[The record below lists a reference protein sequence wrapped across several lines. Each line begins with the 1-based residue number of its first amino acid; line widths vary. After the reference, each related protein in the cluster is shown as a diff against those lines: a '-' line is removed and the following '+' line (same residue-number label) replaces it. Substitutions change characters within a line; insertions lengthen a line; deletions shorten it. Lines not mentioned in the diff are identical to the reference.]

1 MRQFV
6 EMVCNREF
14 MNKAPDEAWDY
25 FDLLAENAQV
35 WDTTERTDKAKLEPS
50 SRGGLYHIKADE
62 DISDRIATLTRKVEA
77 LELSKVG
84 VTKNP
89 KPIEISCEICEANVH
104 LTKDCPTILAFK
116 EVLHE
121 QANAANA
128 YQRPFSSPYSETYNP
143 NLRNHPNF
151 SWRNGQSANEPQ
163 GSSSHAPYV
172 PPHKQTLEET
182 LQAFI
187 QSQNQIN
194 QEVKNSIGRIESQL
208 NVREKGKFPA
218 QPEPNPRT
226 RAGVNEVS
234 NTQVEHAK
242 SITILRSGKM
252 VNKEVPTKVSPS
264 KGDFETKEDGKPSE
278 GGDVVEKVYEPV
290 APFPQRLL
298 APKKGTENQDI
309 LEVFKQVKIN
319 IPLLD
324 AIKQIP
330 SYAIKTYA
338 RFGRKIHW
346 NRRIPIMTADPGGS
360 DLPGLTGSQ
369 DPFRVDGF

>member
-1 MRQFV
+1 MS
-6 EMVCNREF
+6 
-14 MNKAPDEAWDY
+14 
-25 FDLLAENAQV
+25 
-35 WDTTERTDKAKLEPS
+35 T
-50 SRGGLYHIKADE
+50 
-62 DISDRIATLTRKVEA
+62 RIATLTRKVEA

-104 LTKDCPTILAFK
+104 LTKDCPTIPAFK

-128 YQRPFSSPYSETYNP
+128 YQRPFNSPYYETYNP
-143 NLRNHPNF
+143 NWRNHPNF

-163 GSSSHAPYV
+163 GSSFHAPYV

-182 LQAFI
+182 LQAFM

-194 QEVKNSIGRIESQL
+194 QELRNAVGRIESQL

-226 RAGVNEVS
+226 RVGVNEAN

-242 SITILRSGKM
+242 SVTILRSEKV
-252 VNKEVPTKVSPS
+252 VNKEVPTKVSPP
-264 KGDFETKEDGKPSE
+264 KGDLETKEDDKPSE
-278 GGDVVEKVYEPV
+278 GGDVVEKVYELV

-298 APKKGTENQDI
+298 AGI
-309 LEVFKQVKIN
+309 
-319 IPLLD
+319 
-324 AIKQIP
+324 
-330 SYAIKTYA
+330 A
-338 RFGRKIHW
+338 RDSPATR
-346 NRRIPIMTADPGGS
+346 
-360 DLPGLTGSQ
+360 
-369 DPFRVDGF
+369 GF

>member
-6 EMVCNREF
+6 EMMCNGEF

-35 WDTTERTDKAKLEPS
+35 WDTTEGIDKVKPEPN
-50 SRGGLYHIKADE
+50 SRGGLYHVKADE
-62 DISDRIATLTRKVEA
+62 DMSARIATLTRKVEA
-77 LELSKVG
+77 IELSKVG
-84 VTKNP
+84 VTKSH

-104 LTKDCPTILAFK
+104 LTKDCLTIPAFK

-121 QANAANA
+121 QANATNA

-143 NLRNHPNF
+143 NWRNHPNF
-151 SWRNGQSANEPQ
+151 SWRNGQSTNEFQ
-163 GSSSHAPYV
+163 GSSSHTPYV

-182 LQAFI
+182 LQAFM

-194 QEVKNSIGRIESQL
+194 QELRNAVGKIESQL

-226 RAGVNEVS
+226 RVGVNEVS

-242 SITILRSGKM
+242 SVTILRSGKV
-252 VNKEVPTKVSPS
+252 VNKEVPTKVSPP
-264 KGDFETKEDGKPSE
+264 KGDLETKEDDKPSE

-298 APKKGTENQDI
+298 APKKGTENQYI

-319 IPLLD
+319 IPLVD

-330 SYAIKTYA
+330 SYAKFLKDLCTVK
-338 RFGRKIHW
+338 RKLFVHKK
-346 NRRIPIMTADPGGS
+346 AF
-360 DLPGLTGSQ
+360 LTE
-369 DPFRVDGF
+369 